1 VGVAYLATFIVSLPA
16 LAERTAVRIGSVVLG
31 LALAAALPT
40 QGLAQGFRQKDFD
53 RYAEHG
59 LQVLQTPGAAIAVV
73 RDGKVLFARG
83 YGVRKLGDTAHV
95 DAHTLFQIASNT
107 KAFTTA
113 LLAMLVD
120 DGKLSWDD
128 PVTKFLPGF
137 ALYDP
142 YVTREFTVRD
152 LVTHRSGLG
161 LGAGDLLWFH
171 STYRRPEIAYRIRY
185 ARPVSSF
192 RSAYAYD
199 NVLYIVAGEIFP
211 AAAGQTWDDAVKQR
225 IFTPLGMTETGSS
238 IAFFTSS
245 PNAATPHAVERGR
258 LAIVPIDSVDNTAPA
273 GGIVSNVTD
282 MAKWVLCRLDSG
294 RAGSTRLF
302 SPREAR
308 EMWAGQ
314 TILPITDPPAPL
326 AALRPNFSEYALGW
340 RLRDYQGRKIVSH
353 TGGLAGMTSQV
364 TLVPAERLGIVI
376 LTNGESDL
384 MAALTNRLLDDFL
397 GAPRPRTDWVAAYA
411 LAAQQD
417 EAHADSIVAAGRA
430 GRDSLSRA
438 SIPLEKYAGHY
449 HDQLYGDADITLE
462 NGKLVLR
469 FSRSPAFTGDLEH
482 WQYDTFIARW
492 RAPHVEDAY
501 VTFALNP
508 NGSIDRFRMAAVSPL
523 ADFSFDYQ
531 DLEFRPGAAS
541 GPSGR

>member
-1 VGVAYLATFIVSLPA
+1 VGVAYLAPFIVSLPA

-53 RYAEHG
+53 RYVEHG
-59 LQVLQTPGAAIAVV
+59 LQALETPGAAIAVV
-73 RDGKVLFARG
+73 KDGKVLFARG
-83 YGVRKLGDTAHV
+83 YGVRRLGDTAHV

-245 PNAATPHAVERGR
+245 PNAATPHAVEHGR

-302 SPREAR
+302 STREAR

-314 TILPITDPPAPL
+314 TIMPITDPPAPL

-340 RLRDYQGRKIVSH
+340 RLRDYQGHKMVSH

-364 TLVPAERLGIVI
+364 TLVPSERLGIVI

-384 MAALTNRLLDDFL
+384 MAALTDRLLDDFL

-417 EAHADSIVAAGRA
+417 EAHADSIIAAGRA
-430 GRDSLSRA
+430 GRDSLSRP
-438 SIPLEKYAGHY
+438 SIPLDKYAGHY

-531 DLEFRPGAAS
+531 DLEFRPAAAA